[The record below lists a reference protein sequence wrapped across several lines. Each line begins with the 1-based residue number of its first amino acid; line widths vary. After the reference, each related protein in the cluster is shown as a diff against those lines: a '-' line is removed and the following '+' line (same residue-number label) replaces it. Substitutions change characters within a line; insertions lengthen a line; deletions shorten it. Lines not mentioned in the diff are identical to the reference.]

1 MDMSSLPPL
10 PQTPYRLSTFS
21 SSLCV
26 LETVVAG
33 TGFALRTPPKSLLLP
48 FVPGLPAYLLFIVF
62 PGVLAPLDHGSS
74 Q

>member
-1 MDMSSLPPL
+1 M
-10 PQTPYRLSTFS
+10 
-21 SSLCV
+21 
-26 LETVVAG
+26 AG